1 MEISFKL
8 LIVLFVL
15 STALFAQD
23 NAISR
28 DPINYKSDSIY
39 QTRDTIQNKLVGG
52 RSKQSIM
59 SVVLVNLSEMRK
71 IYNKRLRSKPGLEGK
86 ITFKFAIDEFGIV
99 IFCGVFETTV
109 NDNLL
114 EKQLAEF
121 IRKWKFEKIEKPGD
135 VTEVIYPFVFK
146 QENIN
151 AAVVLGTILLSFAI
165 FIPISL
171 LSG

>member
-1 MEISFKL
+1 M
-8 LIVLFVL
+8 
-15 STALFAQD
+15 FAQD

-39 QTRDTIQNKLVGG
+39 QTHDTIQNKSVGG

-71 IYNKRLRSKPGLEGK
+71 IYNKRLRNKPGLEGK
-86 ITFKFAIDEFGIV
+86 ITFKFAIDEFGMV
-99 IFCGVFETTV
+99 IFCGIFETTV
-109 NDNLL
+109 NDELL

-121 IRKWKFEKIEKPGD
+121 IRKWKFEKIDKPGD

-146 QENIN
+146 QENTN
-151 AAVVLGTILLSFAI
+151 AAVVLGTILLSLAI
-165 FIPISL
+165 FIPIML
-171 LSG
+171 INQK